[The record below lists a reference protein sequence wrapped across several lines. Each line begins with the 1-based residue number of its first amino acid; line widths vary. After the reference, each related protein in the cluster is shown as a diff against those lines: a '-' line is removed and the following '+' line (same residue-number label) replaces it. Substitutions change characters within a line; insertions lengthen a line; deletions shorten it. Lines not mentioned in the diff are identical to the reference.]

1 MLILPGRTAAPQD
14 AVGLLLECH
23 GRIRSFLTLARRI
36 ADAGGEQEEAV
47 RDAAARV
54 RRYFS
59 EALPLHAQDEEE
71 SIVPRLR
78 GREPTVDA
86 ELEIMVHEHREHSG
100 PLTRLLS
107 ACEELARDPAHL
119 PELAP
124 TVRGSTAELER
135 HFADHLRREESVIFP
150 ALRRLLVPSEDAAV
164 MREMRARRG
173 VVGPDLTLPASA
185 RPR

>member
-1 MLILPGRTAAPQD
+1 VLILPGRTVAPED

-23 GRIRSFLTLARRI
+23 GRIRAFLTLARRI
-36 ADAGGEQEEAV
+36 ADAGGEQDEAV

-54 RRYFS
+54 RRYFC

-78 GREPTVDA
+78 GREATVDA
-86 ELEIMVHEHREHSG
+86 ELETMAQEHREHSG
-100 PLTRLLS
+100 PLTRLVS
-107 ACEELARDPAHL
+107 ACEELTRDPARL

-124 TVRGSTAELER
+124 TVRDATEELER
-135 HFADHLRREESVIFP
+135 HFADHLRREEAIIFP
-150 ALRRLLVPSEDAAV
+150 ALRRLLVPSEDAAL

-173 VVGPDLTLPASA
+173 VYPDLTAGA
-185 RPR
+185 TAAPR

>member
-1 MLILPGRTAAPQD
+1 VLILPGRTAAPQD

-36 ADAGGEQEEAV
+36 ADAGGEQDEAV

-54 RRYFS
+54 RRYFC

-78 GREPTVDA
+78 GREATVDA
-86 ELEIMVHEHREHSG
+86 ELETMAQEHREHSG
-100 PLTRLLS
+100 PLTRLVS
-107 ACEELARDPAHL
+107 ACEELTRDPARL

-124 TVRGSTAELER
+124 TVRDATEELER
-135 HFADHLRREESVIFP
+135 HFADHLRREEAIIFP
-150 ALRRLLVPSEDAAV
+150 ALRRLLVPSEDAAL

-173 VVGPDLTLPASA
+173 VYPDLTAGA
-185 RPR
+185 TAAPR